1 MKLHHLVLP
10 VLLMPIFVAAIT
22 VTQPSI
28 ASTISVSSQPPKTK
42 NIAQDTNSGNYHLSN
57 GIKKFES
64 GDFQGAIADYDRA
77 ISINPNTPMSYYYRA
92 KAKSKVNDNQGAISD
107 CDRAISLYPEYA
119 QAYQTRG
126 NAKST
131 LNDSQGA
138 IADWQEAARLY
149 IRQGDIAIL
158 NENINF

>member
-57 GIKKFES
+57 GVKKYNS
-64 GDFQGAIADYDRA
+64 KDF
-77 ISINPNTPMSYYYRA
+77 
-92 KAKSKVNDNQGAISD
+92 KGAISD
-107 CDRAISLYPEYA
+107 FDRAINLNP
-119 QAYQTRG
+119 
-126 NAKST
+126 NFAKSYD
-131 LNDSQGA
+131 NRG
-138 IADWQEAARLY
+138 IAKYKLE
-149 IRQGDIAIL
+149 DIAGAVTDWYKAAEL
-158 NENINF
+158 YRQQGNINDYQKVIKQV